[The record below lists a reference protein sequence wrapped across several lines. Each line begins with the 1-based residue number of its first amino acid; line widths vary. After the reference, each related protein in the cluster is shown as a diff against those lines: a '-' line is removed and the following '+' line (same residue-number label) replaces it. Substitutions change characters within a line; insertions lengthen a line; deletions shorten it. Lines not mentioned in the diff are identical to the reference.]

1 MWFVN
6 QAARSPFHS
15 QVGRSSIPAL
25 DMDASC
31 SQVPQTVHRLAI
43 IFTLVLCVWGWCI
56 SDESFPP
63 LGHVES
69 ILTCNIQI
77 CASTSHLALPHRFSG
92 FESWEHV
99 STHRYASFSNIQELL
114 LLGANQ
120 CHEWELLTFVNMT
133 NWWPVF
139 SYNSFP
145 KKIYI
150 LLNKINPTIESW
162 SSLVREI
169 QYHPYGEGDVLLCE
183 FHSQGND
190 HTCYCC
196 LCSGFAR
203 ADITVIVKVILW
215 TSPTIPWWYIPFE
228 IVNVVETKIAQDTMH
243 IIFHYNLETACRVW
257 YSIA

>member
-1 MWFVN
+1 MN
-6 QAARSPFHS
+6 
-15 QVGRSSIPAL
+15 
-25 DMDASC
+25 
-31 SQVPQTVHRLAI
+31 T
-43 IFTLVLCVWGWCI
+43 
-56 SDESFPP
+56 DESFPT

-69 ILTCNIQI
+69 ILSCNMQI
-77 CASTSHLALPHRFSG
+77 CASTSHLALPHWFSG

-99 STHRYASFSNIQELL
+99 STHWYASFSIIQELL

-120 CHEWELLTFVNMT
+120 CHEWELLTSVIMT

-162 SSLVREI
+162 SSLVRGI
-169 QYHPYGEGDVLLCE
+169 QYHSCGEGDVLLCQ
-183 FHSQGND
+183 FHSQGYD

-196 LCSGFAR
+196 LCSGLAR

-215 TSPTIPWWYIPFE
+215 TSPTIPWWYIPFK
-228 IVNVVETKIAQDTMH
+228 IVNVVETKIPQDTMH

-257 YSIA
+257 YGIA